1 MKSRTEDTAVESLK
15 PAQLWAHM
23 ELLQRQLDLVKEA
36 LARLSP
42 DGLQDEIE
50 LIAKQ
55 LETGRAALDAT
66 ERAIEAVPGM
76 ASAAAQRASEA
87 DEAAADSKPAS
98 AALDSAVDVEDGMK
112 GVMRAFDTAAAA
124 KGGIASNG
132 AAAGSTAQT
141 AEPAAD
147 TVAWADDSTPEQ
159 VPEPPPA
166 ADVPAPA
173 PDESAADV
181 VARMQAMLA
190 AFEAAQ
196 AAAQTIESAAEVV
209 ARAHAK
215 MEQTSEAMARS
226 EPSAPA
232 APEHSPQK
240 EPGLA
245 APAEPMEP
253 MAVVQQQLEALRRG
267 ATHRCFDANSPL
279 ARRLCPNSELF
290 SKMLDETEALRPL
303 VRGSH
308 YEVRSALSMTART
321 WQCRVRVDGIDYRWQ
336 LSRQPEQILDVGTVV
351 KHTEAGYVGVIVG
364 WDDVCRR
371 PEEWCQ
377 LVGVDD
383 LPHGRTQPFY
393 LVMVTSGEQGDGK
406 PADLEELQ
414 TTYVAHDLIQPRPP
428 LAPVD
433 HPGQKTLTLPGQLFT
448 GAIDE
453 AAGIWEPTPF
463 LRAVYPRGVEGCWL
477 VDSVT
482 PD

>member
-1 MKSRTEDTAVESLK
+1 MNAAKTEVESLK

-23 ELLQRQLDLVKEA
+23 ELLQKQLDLVKEA
-36 LARLSP
+36 LARLDP
-42 DGLQDEIE
+42 AGLQDEIE

-55 LETGRAALDAT
+55 LETGRVALDAT
-66 ERAIEAVPGM
+66 ERAIESVPEM
-76 ASAAAQRASEA
+76 AQLAAQRAA
-87 DEAAADSKPAS
+87 AAEAAAAAAESKPAG
-98 AALDSAVDVEDGMK
+98 AAAESVVDVEDGMK
-112 GVMRAFDTAAAA
+112 NVMRAFDAAPPAA
-124 KGGIASNG
+124 ETGVT
-132 AAAGSTAQT
+132 GSG
-141 AEPAAD
+141 AAD
-147 TVAWADDSTPEQ
+147 TVAFADDAAPAQ
-159 VPEPPPA
+159 VPESGPA

-173 PDESAADV
+173 ADETAADV
-181 VARMQAMLA
+181 VSRMQAMLA
-190 AFEAAQ
+190 AFEAAGV
-196 AAAQTIESAAEVV
+196 AAQTIESAAEVV

-215 MEQTSEAMARS
+215 MGQASEAIARS
-226 EPSAPA
+226 EPAAPA
-232 APEHSPQK
+232 APEEAPPT
-240 EPGLA
+240 EPTE
-245 APAEPMEP
+245 PAEPLAP
-253 MAVVQQQLEALRRG
+253 MAVVEQQLEALRSG
-267 ATHRCFDANSPL
+267 AAHRCFDANSPL

-290 SKMLDETEALRPL
+290 SKMLDETEALQPL

-308 YEVRSALSMTART
+308 YEVRSALAMTDRT

-336 LSRQPEQILDVGTVV
+336 LSRQPEQILDIGTVV
-351 KHTEAGYVGVIVG
+351 KHKEAGYVGVIVG

-377 LVGVDD
+377 LVGVDE
-383 LPHGRTQPFY
+383 LPHGRAQPFY

-414 TTYVAHDLIQPRPP
+414 TTYVAHDLIEPRSP